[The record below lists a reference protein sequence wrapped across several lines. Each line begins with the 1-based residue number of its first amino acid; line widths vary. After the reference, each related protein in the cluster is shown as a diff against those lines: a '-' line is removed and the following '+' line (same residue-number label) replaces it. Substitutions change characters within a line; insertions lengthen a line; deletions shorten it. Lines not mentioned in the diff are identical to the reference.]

1 MTGVS
6 AAVSCRDTYQWKTFM
21 HIFDRDT
28 TLRETAPSVYAGA
41 ISENWLINNNP
52 NGGYLMAILARAMRD
67 NSEKTSTP
75 IITANYISRCRP
87 GDVTVRVEEI
97 SVSKQFSRYEARLF
111 QEGAEKIRAFG
122 TFADENIDCA
132 INRNESSAPQLAE
145 RKACIGMPPIP
156 GFTVF
161 DNIELLLDPPCAG
174 WLQGK
179 LIDTSENRGWFRFRE
194 TRPHDL
200 LSVLQICDS
209 MPPAAFVSQGV
220 TAWVPTIELSVSIRS
235 IPETEWLRCKL
246 RTRHI
251 TCGLLEADCEVWD
264 ETGNLAAISRQIAQF
279 RSQ

>member
-1 MTGVS
+1 
-6 AAVSCRDTYQWKTFM
+6 M

-28 TLRETAPSVYAGA
+28 TLKETAPSVYSGA
-41 ISENWLINNNP
+41 ISENWLINKNP
-52 NGGYLMAILARAMRD
+52 NGGYLMAILARAMCD
-67 NSEKTSTP
+67 KSEKTSTP

-179 LIDTSENRGWFRFRE
+179 LIDISENRGWFRFRE

-200 LSVLQICDS
+200 LSVLQIADS

-264 ETGNLAAISRQIAQF
+264 ETGSLAAISRQIAQF

>member
-1 MTGVS
+1 
-6 AAVSCRDTYQWKTFM
+6 M

-41 ISENWLINNNP
+41 ISENWLINKNP

-67 NSEKTSTP
+67 KSEKSSTP

-87 GDVTVRVEEI
+87 GDFTVRVEEI
-97 SVSKQFSRYEARLF
+97 SVSKQFNRYEAKLF
-111 QEGAEKIRAFG
+111 QDGAEKIRAFG

-132 INRNESSAPQLAE
+132 INRNESSAPLLAD
-145 RKACIGMPPIP
+145 RKACIGMPPIQ

-194 TRPHDL
+194 TRSHDL
-200 LSVLQICDS
+200 FSVLQIVDS

-264 ETGNLAAISRQIAQF
+264 ETGSLAAISRQIAQF

>member
-1 MTGVS
+1 
-6 AAVSCRDTYQWKTFM
+6 M

-28 TLRETAPSVYAGA
+28 TLKETAPSVYSGA
-41 ISENWLINNNP
+41 ISENWLINKNP

-67 NSEKTSTP
+67 KSEKTSTP

-200 LSVLQICDS
+200 LSVLQIADS

-235 IPETEWLRCKL
+235 IPDTEWLRCKL

-264 ETGNLAAISRQIAQF
+264 ETGSLAAISRQIAQF